1 MKRMGNAA
9 RLAVAITAMTALAGP
24 GLAQNAPPQQAP
36 STLRQGVVAIVN
48 DNIISS
54 YDLQQRVLLLIATSG
69 VQPTAQNTP
78 QFEQEAVNELIDE
91 SIEMQE
97 VRRAEKDQKFKIVAD
112 DDAVNRRIDEIAQQS
127 PYKSGARLLEAF
139 ADAGI
144 SPDTFRAQ
152 VRTDISWQDWM
163 HGRYGGSRLKISQAQ
178 INTVIDEMQNEAS
191 KPQYLLGEILIDAD
205 HAGGMQQAEAAGDQL
220 VTQLQQGAP
229 FTQVARQ
236 FSASS
241 TAATGGDTG
250 WLSDAQLPAELRP
263 VVEQLRP
270 GELSKPIAAENGVYI
285 VLLRD
290 KRAGSTSELISLKQ
304 AAISLPPDA
313 SPQSVA
319 AAQQK
324 LIALRG
330 QLKDGCDDLEARAA
344 KVDGVVAGDLGE
356 ADLKDLKAEFRDAV
370 QPLAVGQVTEPIRTD
385 AGLHLIAVCG
395 RRVAGVNIPPRDE
408 IEARLKEQEIGLI
421 SKRQLRDLRN
431 SATIEFP

>member
-1 MKRMGNAA
+1 MAA
-9 RLAVAITAMTALAGP
+9 AITALAALAATAR
-24 GLAQNAPPQQAP
+24 AQEAP

-48 DNIISS
+48 DNVISS
-54 YDLQQRVLLLIATSG
+54 YDLQQRVLLLVATSG

-91 SIEMQE
+91 ALEMQE

-112 DDAVNRRIDEIAQQS
+112 DDAVNHRIDEIAQQS
-127 PYKSGARLLEAF
+127 PYKSGERLLEAF
-139 ADAGI
+139 ANAGI
-144 SPDTFRAQ
+144 EPATFRAQ
-152 VRTDISWQDWM
+152 VRADISWQDWM

-178 INTVIDEMQNEAS
+178 VNAVVSEIEAQAS
-191 KPQYLLGEILIDAD
+191 QPQYLLGEILLDAD
-205 HAGGMQQAEAAGDQL
+205 HAGGIPQAEAAGAQL

-236 FSASS
+236 FSSAS

-250 WLSDAQLPAELRP
+250 WLSEAQLPAELRP

-270 GELSKPIAAENGVYI
+270 GELSRPIDAPNGVYI
-285 VLLRD
+285 ILLRD
-290 KRAGSTSELISLKQ
+290 KRAGSTAELISLKQ

-313 SPQSVA
+313 TPQAVA
-319 AAQQK
+319 DAQRK
-324 LIALRG
+324 LMALRG
-330 QLKDGCDDLEARAA
+330 ELKDGCDGLEARAA

-356 ADLKDLKAEFRDAV
+356 ADLKDLKPEFRDAV
-370 QPLAVGQVTEPIRTD
+370 QSLTAGQVSEPIRTD

-395 RRVAGVNIPPRDE
+395 RRQAGVNIPPTNE
-408 IEARLKEQEIGLI
+408 IEARLKEQEISLI

>member
-1 MKRMGNAA
+1 MMRMGKAA
-9 RLAVAITAMTALAGP
+9 SLAAAITALAALAGP
-24 GLAQNAPPQQAP
+24 GRAQEAP
-36 STLRQGVVAIVN
+36 SSLRQGVVAIVN
-48 DNIISS
+48 DNVISS

-91 SIEMQE
+91 ALEMQE

-112 DDAVNRRIDEIAQQS
+112 DDTVNHRIEEIAQQS

-139 ADAGI
+139 SNAGI
-144 SPDTFRAQ
+144 EPGTFRAQ
-152 VRTDISWQDWM
+152 VRADISWQDWM

-178 INTVIDEMQNEAS
+178 IKAVVSEIEAQAS
-191 KPQYLLGEILIDAD
+191 QPQYQLGEILIDAD
-205 HAGGMQQAEAAGDQL
+205 HAGGMPQAEAAGAQL
-220 VTQLQQGAP
+220 VTQIQQGAP
-229 FTQVARQ
+229 FAQVARQ
-236 FSASS
+236 FSSAS
-241 TAATGGDTG
+241 TAATGGDAG
-250 WLSDAQLPAELRP
+250 WLTEAQLPAELRP

-270 GELSKPIAAENGVYI
+270 GELSKPIPGESGVYI
-285 VLLRD
+285 LLMRD
-290 KRAGSTSELISLKQ
+290 KRAGSTSELIALKQ

-313 SPQSVA
+313 TPQAVT
-319 AAQQK
+319 AAQQR
-324 LIALRG
+324 LMALRG
-330 QLKDGCDDLEARAA
+330 ELKDGCDGLEAKAA

-356 ADLKDLKAEFRDAV
+356 ADMKDLKPEFRDAV
-370 QPLAVGQVTEPIRTD
+370 QPLAVGQVSQPIRTD

-395 RRVAGVNIPPRDE
+395 RRQAGVNIPPSDE

>member
-1 MKRMGNAA
+1 MMRMGKAA
-9 RLAVAITAMTALAGP
+9 SLAAAITALAALAGP
-24 GLAQNAPPQQAP
+24 GRAQEAP
-36 STLRQGVVAIVN
+36 SSLRQGVVAIVN
-48 DNIISS
+48 DNVISS

-91 SIEMQE
+91 ALEMQE

-112 DDAVNRRIDEIAQQS
+112 DDSVNRRIEEIAQQS

-139 ADAGI
+139 SNAGI
-144 SPDTFRAQ
+144 EPATFRAQ
-152 VRTDISWQDWM
+152 VRADISWQDWM

-178 INTVIDEMQNEAS
+178 IKAVVSEIEAQAS
-191 KPQYLLGEILIDAD
+191 QPQYLLGEILIDAD
-205 HAGGMQQAEAAGDQL
+205 HAGGMPQAEAAGAQL

-229 FTQVARQ
+229 FAQVARQ
-236 FSASS
+236 FSSAS
-241 TAATGGDTG
+241 TAATGGDAG
-250 WLSDAQLPAELRP
+250 WLSEAQLPAELRP

-270 GELSKPIAAENGVYI
+270 GELSKPIPAQSGVYI
-285 VLLRD
+285 LLMRD
-290 KRAGSTSELISLKQ
+290 KRAGSTSELIELKQ

-313 SPQSVA
+313 TPQAVT
-319 AAQQK
+319 AAQQR
-324 LIALRG
+324 LITLRG
-330 QLKDGCDDLEARAA
+330 ELKDGCDGLEAKAA

-356 ADLKDLKAEFRDAV
+356 ADMKDLKPEFRDAV
-370 QPLAVGQVTEPIRTD
+370 QPLAVGQVSQPIRTD

-395 RRVAGVNIPPRDE
+395 RRQAGVNIPPSDE

>member
-1 MKRMGNAA
+1 MMRMGKAA
-9 RLAVAITAMTALAGP
+9 SLAAAITAMAALAGP
-24 GLAQNAPPQQAP
+24 GRAQEAP

-48 DNIISS
+48 DNVISS

-69 VQPTAQNTP
+69 IQPTAQNTS

-91 SIEMQE
+91 ALEMQE

-112 DDAVNRRIDEIAQQS
+112 DDAVNHRIEEIAQQS

-139 ADAGI
+139 SNAGI
-144 SPDTFRAQ
+144 EPATFRAQ
-152 VRTDISWQDWM
+152 VRADISWQDWM

-178 INTVIDEMQNEAS
+178 IKAVVSEIEAQAS
-191 KPQYLLGEILIDAD
+191 QPQYLLGEILIDAD
-205 HAGGMQQAEAAGDQL
+205 KAGGMPQAEAAGAQI

-236 FSASS
+236 FSSAS
-241 TAATGGDTG
+241 TAATGGDAG
-250 WLSDAQLPAELRP
+250 WLTEAQLPAELRP

-270 GELSKPIAAENGVYI
+270 GELSKPIPAQSGVY
-285 VLLRD
+285 VLLMRD
-290 KRAGSTSELISLKQ
+290 KRAGSTSELIALKQ
-304 AAISLPPDA
+304 AAIGLPPDA
-313 SPQSVA
+313 TPQAVT

-324 LIALRG
+324 LMALRG
-330 QLKDGCDDLEARAA
+330 ELKDGCDGLEAKAA
-344 KVDGVVAGDLGE
+344 KANGVVAGDLGE
-356 ADLKDLKAEFRDAV
+356 ADMKDLKPEFRDAV
-370 QPLAVGQVTEPIRTD
+370 QPLAVGQVSQPIRTD

-395 RRVAGVNIPPRDE
+395 RRQAGVNIPPSDE

>member
-1 MKRMGNAA
+1 MGRAA
-9 RLAVAITAMTALAGP
+9 SLAATITALAA
-24 GLAQNAPPQQAP
+24 LAGTTRAQEAP

-48 DNIISS
+48 DNVISS

-91 SIEMQE
+91 ALEMQE

-112 DDAVNRRIDEIAQQS
+112 DDSVNRRIEEIAQQS

-139 ADAGI
+139 SNAGI
-144 SPDTFRAQ
+144 EPATFRAQ
-152 VRTDISWQDWM
+152 VRADISWQDWM

-178 INTVIDEMQNEAS
+178 INAVVSEIEAQAS
-191 KPQYLLGEILIDAD
+191 QPQYLLGEILIDAD
-205 HAGGMQQAEAAGDQL
+205 HAGGMPQAEAAGAQL

-229 FTQVARQ
+229 FAQVARQ
-236 FSASS
+236 FSSAS
-241 TAATGGDTG
+241 TAATGGDAG
-250 WLSDAQLPAELRP
+250 WLSEAQLPAELRP
-263 VVEQLRP
+263 VVEQLRA
-270 GELSKPIAAENGVYI
+270 GELSKPIPAQSGVYI
-285 VLLRD
+285 LLMRD
-290 KRAGSTSELISLKQ
+290 KRAGSTSELIELKQ

-313 SPQSVA
+313 TPQAVT
-319 AAQQK
+319 AAQQR
-324 LIALRG
+324 LMTLRG
-330 QLKDGCDDLEARAA
+330 ELKDGCDGLEAKAA

-356 ADLKDLKAEFRDAV
+356 ADIKDLKPEFRDAV
-370 QPLAVGQVTEPIRTD
+370 QPLTVGQVSQPIRTD

-395 RRVAGVNIPPRDE
+395 RRQAGVNIPPSDE

>member
-1 MKRMGNAA
+1 MMRMGKAA
-9 RLAVAITAMTALAGP
+9 SLAAAITALAALAGP
-24 GLAQNAPPQQAP
+24 GRAQEAP
-36 STLRQGVVAIVN
+36 SALRQGVVAIVN
-48 DNIISS
+48 DNVISS

-91 SIEMQE
+91 ALEMQE

-112 DDAVNRRIDEIAQQS
+112 DDTVNRRIEEIAQQS

-139 ADAGI
+139 SNAGI
-144 SPDTFRAQ
+144 EPGTFRAQ
-152 VRTDISWQDWM
+152 VRADISWQDWM

-178 INTVIDEMQNEAS
+178 IKAVVSEIEAQAS
-191 KPQYLLGEILIDAD
+191 QPQYLLGEILIDAD
-205 HAGGMQQAEAAGDQL
+205 HAGGMPQAEAAGAQL

-229 FTQVARQ
+229 FAQVARQ
-236 FSASS
+236 FSSAS
-241 TAATGGDTG
+241 TAATGGDAG
-250 WLSDAQLPAELRP
+250 WLTEAQLPAELRP

-270 GELSKPIAAENGVYI
+270 GELSKPIPAQSGVYI
-285 VLLRD
+285 LLMRD
-290 KRAGSTSELISLKQ
+290 KRAGSTSELIALKQ
-304 AAISLPPDA
+304 AAISLQPDA
-313 SPQSVA
+313 TPQAVS
-319 AAQQK
+319 AAQQR
-324 LIALRG
+324 LMALRA
-330 QLKDGCDDLEARAA
+330 QLKDGCDGLEAKAA

-356 ADLKDLKAEFRDAV
+356 ADMKDLKPEFRDAV
-370 QPLAVGQVTEPIRTD
+370 QPLAVGQVSQPIRTD

-395 RRVAGVNIPPRDE
+395 RRQAGVNIPPSDE